1 MSAKKN
7 LPLQELA
14 SQLEMSYAEK
24 EEWGLIALLK
34 DFKLFRVGGAQKI
47 TNILSK
53 KDEWL
58 ETETHVFDYQYT
70 VSTGKSSVSFKQT
83 VFFVNSKKLGL
94 PHFWMKPETFF
105 HKIGH
110 FLGIKDIN
118 FEAFPQFSDQYYL
131 KGDDEEYIRATMNE
145 KVLHFFTIEK
155 NWNLEGVNYFM
166 IFYCHNTVIPPHLI
180 KDFYKKGTK
189 ICEMLIMDPIV

>member
-1 MSAKKN
+1 MSAQRTEE
-7 LPLQELA
+7 LQMLA
-14 SQLEMSYAEK
+14 DQLGMNFARK

-34 DFKLFRVGGAQKI
+34 DFKLFRIGGSQKI
-47 TNILSK
+47 TNLMSK

-58 ETETHVFDYQYT
+58 ESESHIFDYKYT
-70 VSTGKSSVSFKQT
+70 VSTGKSSVTYSQT

-131 KGDDEEYIRATMNE
+131 KGNDEDYIRATMNE
-145 KVLHFFTIEK
+145 RVLHFFTIEK
-155 NWNLEGVNYFM
+155 NWNLEGINYFM
-166 IFYCHNTVIPPHLI
+166 IFYCHNTLIPPHLI
-180 KDFYKKGTK
+180 KEFYKKGMK
-189 ICEMLIMDPIV
+189 ICDMLMTDPLV